1 MKNKLLKSLLI
12 GCLLNISSTATAGI
26 IVIDG
31 IINFN
36 VDESDFRLDKIETVG
51 FILDGPTKQGEI
63 GLAWLGLDRVDVD
76 NSAFTGKNGRV
87 ITSANTSSTSG
98 FTLTTD
104 NTDIFSLKS
113 FQSANGYANDD
124 NPVSSLSL
132 IGTLFDG
139 SVISE
144 DFSKTGKINLSS
156 WDNLVSVEFIAY
168 GDNNRAFWDSIR
180 YDRFTAPAVV
190 SEPSTIA
197 IFTLCLL
204 GLMTR
209 KFKRKSS

>member
-1 MKNKLLKSLLI
+1 MKKKLLKSLLI
-12 GCLLNISSTATAGI
+12 GCLLNISNSAIA
-26 IVIDG
+26 G

-36 VDESDFRLDKIETVG
+36 ADKSYFRLDKIETIG
-51 FILDGPTKQGEI
+51 FILDGPTKEGEI
-63 GLAWLGLDRVDVD
+63 GLAWLGLDRPDFD
-76 NSAFTGKNGRV
+76 NNAFTGQNGRV

-104 NTDIFSLKS
+104 NSDLFSLES

-132 IGTLFDG
+132 IGKLFDG
-139 SVISE
+139 SVITE
-144 DFSKTGKINLSS
+144 DFSKTGKIKLSPE
-156 WDNLVSVEFIAY
+156 WDKLVSVEFIAY

-209 KFKRKSS
+209 KFKRKS